1 MYPSLRPNRSQGG
14 DFVRFLPSRFSKTRT
29 SRKKFTYL
37 FVFRNILMVSYWR
50 AIAISLPVVKLAD
63 TPSCGLPTF
72 HGYCPE
78 PKKKPTKGGQDA
90 RERIRMLTN
99 GDSAFA
105 GWLTTLRLAAQ
116 SAMEFIL
123 ADRFSLLLFVN
134 FRSFQFQ
141 VISKPAAGGAQRPSP
156 PDPVLPASWRRFRAR
171 GRVARSGPRCSATAR
186 PRAGPGYRS
195 GN

>member
-29 SRKKFTYL
+29 SRKKLTYL

-78 PKKKPTKGGQDA
+78 PKKSPPRAGKM
-90 RERIRMLTN
+90 RVN
-99 GDSAFA
+99 AFECSQTRFGVW
-105 GWLTTLRLAAQ
+105 GWLTTFRLAAQ
-116 SAMEFIL
+116 SVMEFIL

-171 GRVARSGPRCSATAR
+171 GRVARSGPRCLATAR